1 MALLPMDYEILPPS
15 DDRVFK
21 LLLTSPDSKPVLIDL
36 ISAIIGQKVSNVE
49 VRNNEVPPEDTDEKA
64 ERLDV
69 NCVTDDGSQVDLE
82 MQASRIEEVSDGN
95 HQNLK
100 GKSIYYLCDLHSSQS
115 AKGKRRY
122 DKLAR
127 TYQVTF
133 CSYTVFPERVDY
145 LNTYKLCNVQD
156 GELLSDAIQI
166 VFVELSKLKE
176 IIKKSVSDMTDMEK
190 WAVFFQYA
198 SEPTE
203 RATVNKVI
211 ESKEALQMAGDLLM
225 SISKDERERAVFRS
239 RRMYQTDLA
248 SNLATAEDRGERRGI
263 EIGERRGIEI
273 GERRGAQN
281 RSIEIARRMLHAGET
296 VEKTV
301 LYSGLTAE
309 EVEALK
315 NE

>member
-166 VFVELSKLKE
+166 VYVELSKLKE
-176 IIKKSVSDMTDMEK
+176 IMKKSVSDMTDMEK

-263 EIGERRGIEI
+263 EIGERRG
-273 GERRGAQN
+273 AQN